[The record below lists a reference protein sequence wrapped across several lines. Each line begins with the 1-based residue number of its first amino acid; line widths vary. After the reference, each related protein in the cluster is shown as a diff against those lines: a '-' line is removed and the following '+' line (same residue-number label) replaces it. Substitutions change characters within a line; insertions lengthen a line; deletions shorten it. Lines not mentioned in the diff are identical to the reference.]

1 MKSKITPVI
10 LAGGSGTRLWPL
22 SRKSY
27 PKQFSK
33 LIGETS
39 LFQQTAK
46 RLIAADELDFAP
58 PVTLT
63 NSDFRFIIAE
73 QLQAVGIDPGA
84 ILIEPEGRNTAPAIL
99 AACLHAHAEDE
110 DAVLL
115 ICPSDHH
122 IPDVHRFHQS
132 VMCGLK
138 AVYDG
143 QLVTF
148 GIEPDRP
155 ETGYGYLELDEID
168 GEGCYTLKRFV
179 EKPALD
185 VAEDMVRSGKFLWNA
200 GIFLMRAK
208 DMIAAF
214 EQHCPEI
221 FVSVN
226 DALEQAK
233 PDLGFLRLDADAW
246 SQCEDISID
255 FAIMERT
262 SNLKAVPFAGGWSDL
277 GDWKAI
283 WNAGDPNAE
292 GVVLS
297 ENATAIECQNVLL
310 RSEHASQQIVGL
322 GLSDIIAVAMQD
334 AVLVAHMD
342 EAQHVK
348 KIVSTLKQNNI
359 SQSEILPKDHR
370 PWGWFETLV
379 IDGEYQVKRICVN
392 PGGKLSLQSHKY
404 RSEHWIVVEGSA
416 RVTVDDN
423 VELIS
428 EGQSVYVPQGAI
440 HRMENI
446 EDSPVMLVEIQTG
459 SYLGEDD
466 IIRYEDVYARG

>member
-46 RLIAADELDFAP
+46 RLIAADELDFTS

-99 AACLHAHAEDE
+99 AACLHAHTEDE

-122 IPDVHRFHQS
+122 ITDVHRFHQS
-132 VMCGLK
+132 VVCGLK

-155 ETGYGYLELDEID
+155 EIGYGYLELDSID
-168 GEGCYTLKRFV
+168 AEGCYTLKRFV
-179 EKPALD
+179 EKPALE
-185 VAEDMVRSGKFLWNA
+185 VARDMVRSGKFLWNA

-214 EQHCPEI
+214 KLHCPKI

-226 DALEQAK
+226 DALEQAE
-233 PDLGFLRLDADAW
+233 PDLGFLRLNADAW

-255 FAIMERT
+255 FAIMERA

-283 WNAGDPNAE
+283 WNAGDPDSK
-292 GVVLS
+292 GLVLS

-310 RSEHASQQIVGL
+310 RSEHSSQQIVGL

-342 EAQHVK
+342 KAQHVK

-404 RSEHWIVVEGSA
+404 RSEHWIVVNGKA

-440 HRMENI
+440 HRMENLEDYPMILI
-446 EDSPVMLVEIQTG
+446 EVQTG

-466 IIRYEDVYARG
+466 IIRYEDVYART

>member
-1 MKSKITPVI
+1 MTMKIKPVI

-46 RLIAADELDFAP
+46 RLIAADELDFTS

-99 AACLHAHAEDE
+99 AACLHAYAEDE

-122 IPDVHRFHQS
+122 IPDVPRFHQT
-132 VMCGLK
+132 VVRGQK
-138 AVYDG
+138 AVHDG

-155 ETGYGYLELDEID
+155 ETGYGYLELDSID
-168 GEGCYTLKRFV
+168 AEGCYTLKRFV

-214 EQHCPEI
+214 AQHCPEI

-255 FAIMERT
+255 FAIMERA

-283 WNAGDPNAE
+283 WNAGDPDSE

-310 RSEHASQQIVGL
+310 RSEHSSQQIVGL

-348 KIVSTLKQNNI
+348 KVVSMLKDKNVTQAETL
-359 SQSEILPKDHR
+359 SKDHR

-379 IDGEYQVKRICVN
+379 IANGYQVKRICVK

-404 RSEHWIVVEGSA
+404 RSEHWIVVEGNA
-416 RVTVDDN
+416 KVTVDDD
-423 VELIS
+423 VKIVSHGE
-428 EGQSVYVPQGAI
+428 SVFVPLGAV
-440 HRMENI
+440 HRMENLDNEQMILI
-446 EDSPVMLVEIQTG
+446 EVQTG
-459 SYLGEDD
+459 TYLGEDD
-466 IIRYEDVYARG
+466 IIRYEDLYARD